1 MIVVS
6 QSGETADTLAAMRL
20 AQSKG
25 ARVLGVVNAVG
36 SSIAREADD
45 VLYTL
50 AGPEIAVASTKAF
63 SAQVVAMYLLT
74 LHIAQELNKISPEEF
89 AEIKAALEE
98 LPSLVNN
105 ILTKAAPAIENLH
118 RNIFTKECILYR

>member
-74 LHIAQELNKISPEEF
+74 LHIAQN
-89 AEIKAALEE
+89 
-98 LPSLVNN
+98 
-105 ILTKAAPAIENLH
+105 LTKFLQRNLLKL
-118 RNIFTKECILYR
+118 RLPLKNYLLW

>member
-105 ILTKAAPAIENLH
+105 ILTKL
-118 RNIFTKECILYR
+118 LLQ